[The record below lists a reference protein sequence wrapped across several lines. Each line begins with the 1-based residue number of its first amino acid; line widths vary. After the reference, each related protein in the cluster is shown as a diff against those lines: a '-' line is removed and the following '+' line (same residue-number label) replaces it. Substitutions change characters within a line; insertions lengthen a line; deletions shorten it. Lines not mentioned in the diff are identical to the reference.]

1 MMQRR
6 KRFGEILVDARVLN
20 EAALGKA
27 LEKQKATGKR
37 LGEVLEEMGI
47 ISDRDVVL
55 ILARQFNCKTVS
67 NISKHPFSEEILSL
81 IDCDTALEK
90 GVFPLKVEGKSLYL
104 AITNPLDLET
114 LDTVSFQTG
123 LRVIPYL
130 TTPAEVQE
138 AIRKH
143 YIKVSKAKEPGELTV
158 MVVDDQELWRAA
170 FQNHLKKEG
179 LRSIEFPSCSEAAK
193 AVLKERPHLVLVDT
207 NMTGMTGVELFRIL
221 QSNAVTREIP
231 VIALSSRS
239 SPEEEARLLE
249 MGFFDFVSKPANL
262 TRLVARVKRALKIV
276 YGREKLS
283 TS

>member
-27 LEKQKATGKR
+27 LERQKATGKR

-55 ILARQFNCKTVS
+55 ILSRQFNCKTVS
-67 NISKHPFSEEILSL
+67 NISKHPFSEEVLGL

-90 GVFPLKVEGKSLYL
+90 GIFPLKVEGKSLYL

-143 YIKVSKAKEPGELTV
+143 YIKVSKAEEPVDLTV

-170 FQNHLKKEG
+170 FQNLLKKEG

-221 QSNAVTREIP
+221 QSNAATREIP
-231 VIALSSRS
+231 VIALSAKS

-262 TRLVARVKRALKIV
+262 ARLVARVKRALKIV
-276 YGREKLS
+276 YGRGKLPI
-283 TS
+283 T

>member
-1 MMQRR
+1 MQRR

-20 EAALGKA
+20 EAALSKA
-27 LEKQKATGKR
+27 LERQKATGKR
-37 LGEVLEEMGI
+37 LGEVLEEMGA

-55 ILARQFNCKTVS
+55 ILSRQFNCKTVS
-67 NISKHPFSEEILSL
+67 NISKHPFSEEVLSL

-90 GVFPLKVEGKSLYL
+90 GIFPLKVEGKSLYL

-123 LRVIPYL
+123 LRVVPYL
-130 TTPAEVQE
+130 TTPSEVQE

-143 YIKVSKAKEPGELTV
+143 YIKVSKAEEPVELTV

-179 LRSIEFPSCSEAAK
+179 LRSIEFPNCSEAAK

-207 NMTGMTGVELFRIL
+207 NMTGMTGIELFRIL
-221 QSNAVTREIP
+221 QSNNVTREIP
-231 VIALSSRS
+231 VIALSAKA

-276 YGREKLS
+276 YGREKLAI
-283 TS
+283 T

>member
-20 EAALGKA
+20 EVALGKA

-179 LRSIEFPSCSEAAK
+179 LRSIEFASCSEAAK

-207 NMTGMTGVELFRIL
+207 NMTGMTGIELFRIL

-231 VIALSSRS
+231 VIALSARS

-276 YGREKLS
+276 YGRDKLS